1 MRSRVAKLAFPL
13 TLGVLADSLLS
24 LAGLAV
30 VSRISTEAVAA
41 VGLSSYLFF
50 VINAVLAIFMGG
62 VMVVASQALGGERVD
77 VASEATGEALGAAVV
92 FSALLAS
99 TAPFWLNRYL
109 LLVSGGN
116 EVVAAWGYEYALMR
130 MLSLPA
136 LALNA
141 VVSSLYRSARM
152 PWPTALYSIISS
164 AVGAVL
170 LPAFTFQLNMGL
182 AGAGLAT
189 AISSYAGFSAYAF
202 ARLPLPL
209 RLKLPRRSG
218 VKVLLLGL
226 PSAAERI
233 VASVAQNVYLNAVA
247 RGGTAALAAHNIGIT
262 VESLVFQPSF
272 ALSMAAL
279 VEAGRSVGA
288 SDSESTS
295 TIVAESV
302 KVSAVWMGLAAA
314 ALALASPFVGR
325 VFTSDESVAQLVMAY
340 LLLAA
345 ASEVGLGV
353 SQALFGAIRGMG
365 SVWLPFAISSFTV
378 VFLRA
383 LPAQLLSLRY
393 GAIGAWVTQNTDMYG
408 RALLAY
414 LAWKLLGEKRLARKV
429 V

>member
-116 EVVAAWGYEYALMR
+116 EAVAAWGYEYALMR

-164 AVGAVL
+164 AAGAVL

-189 AISSYAGFSAYAF
+189 AISSYAGFSAYAS

-247 RGGTAALAAHNIGIT
+247 RGG
-262 VESLVFQPSF
+262 
-272 ALSMAAL
+272 
-279 VEAGRSVGA
+279 
-288 SDSESTS
+288 
-295 TIVAESV
+295 
-302 KVSAVWMGLAAA
+302 
-314 ALALASPFVGR
+314 
-325 VFTSDESVAQLVMAY
+325 
-340 LLLAA
+340 
-345 ASEVGLGV
+345 
-353 SQALFGAIRGMG
+353 
-365 SVWLPFAISSFTV
+365 
-378 VFLRA
+378 
-383 LPAQLLSLRY
+383 
-393 GAIGAWVTQNTDMYG
+393 
-408 RALLAY
+408 
-414 LAWKLLGEKRLARKV
+414 
-429 V
+429 